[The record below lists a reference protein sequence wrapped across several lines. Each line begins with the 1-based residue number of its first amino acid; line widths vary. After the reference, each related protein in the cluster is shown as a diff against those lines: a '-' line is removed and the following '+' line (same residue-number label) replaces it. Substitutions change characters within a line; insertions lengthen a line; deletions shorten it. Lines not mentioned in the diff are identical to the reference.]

1 MTTMHNRRIRG
12 QGMSEYLII
21 TALIAVAGIGIFAAF
36 GDTIQN
42 QVAAMS
48 QELSGQDGSD
58 AVGDAQ
64 ESADAAVDRAAETD
78 NLSNYTENTNSE

>member
-1 MTTMHNRRIRG
+1 MHNRRIRG

-48 QELSGQDGSD
+48 QELSGQDGGD